1 MNIKKLENI
10 NLTNLFF
17 NIIIIGG
24 LSHAVNINFLN
35 IKNLTEI
42 LLVMYIVFYLVIKY
56 VNFEK
61 TKNKYPDTDMQ

>member
-1 MNIKKLENI
+1 MSIKKLKNI

-35 IKNLTEI
+35 IKYLTEI
-42 LLVMYIVFYLVIKY
+42 VLVIYVVFYLVIKY

-61 TKNKYPDTDMQ
+61 IKSKYPDMDMQ